1 MFYAIASIAARLPAQ
16 HTATI
21 SYFQKETSSSNQ
33 NAGKPKTISKKADS
47 GNEITSHFCGDCGTT
62 IYRTGDSFPGKVVL
76 KAGVLDDANWPNE
89 HVPKGELFVSER
101 VKWMPAIS
109 DADQMK
115 GMPS

>member
-1 MFYAIASIAARLPAQ
+1 MFAVFRFLLSRCL
-16 HTATI
+16 
-21 SYFQKETSSSNQ
+21 SSNAK